1 MVKRGNRI
9 RLRIYIGISGELS
22 SPLLIGSGKEEQ
34 TDMDVLMTHD
44 KVPYIP
50 GSALAGVLRNYI
62 ENHMGGQEA
71 DNLFGTSGWG
81 ISLDN
86 REQPEGIE
94 YQSRI
99 LVYDTLLYNAYVT
112 RRDGVRLD
120 EYKTSEERK
129 KYDMQVVEDGARF
142 LIRLEI
148 IVREHQVEALGGLDK
163 AIQHDLRQVEFFI
176 NGIAKGNLRLG
187 ARSSRG
193 FGRLKDHEA
202 GYWIF
207 QMDNREDFL
216 TWLHWDSNSVLD
228 SGTKFDLEKTAID
241 TKDSMHC
248 LVIPLKIK
256 NTILVR
262 QYNAWAWGG
271 TQGDGNFQTAD
282 YGQITLYDGNAV
294 IPGSTWSGAI
304 RSYVASRVNEFLGFS
319 GWQRAQEALDCFFG
333 TWSQDTSIKDRR
345 ASRVIFEET
354 KIKGGHGQPAARN
367 AIDRFTGGTGE
378 GKLYK
383 EIFWVKGSVDLE
395 IRWSD
400 YGFNEMEQKILCG
413 LLLWAV
419 YGLWNGLLSVGG
431 ETGVGRGIFEPAGA
445 VCLDSHE
452 IRHPQPYLRAAV
464 EWCRG
469 LKSGYEEEGA

>member
-9 RLRIYIGISGELS
+9 RARIHIGISGELS

-50 GSALAGVLRNYI
+50 GSALAGVLRNYM

-81 ISLDN
+81 ICPND

-99 LVYDTLLYNAYVT
+99 LVYDTLLYEAYVT

-129 KYDMQVVEDGARF
+129 KYDMQAVEDGARY
-142 LIRLEI
+142 LMRLEI
-148 IVREHQVEALGGLDK
+148 IVREYQEEQFCGLDK
-163 AIQHDLRQVEFFI
+163 AIQHDLRLVEFLI
-176 NGIAKGNLRLG
+176 DGIAKGNLRLG

-193 FGRLKDHEA
+193 FGRLNVHET
-202 GYWIF
+202 GYRIF
-207 QMDNREDFL
+207 QMDIREDFL
-216 TWLHWDSNSVLD
+216 SWLDWNPDSVLE
-228 SGTKFDLEKTAID
+228 SGTKWDLEKTDVEI
-241 TKDSMHC
+241 KSIMHC

-262 QYNAWAWGG
+262 QYNAWAWENP
-271 TQGDGNFQTAD
+271 QGDGNLQTAD
-282 YGQITLYDGNAV
+282 YGQLTLCDGSAV

-333 TWSQDTSIKDRR
+333 TWSQDTSTKDRR

-383 EIFWVKGSVDLE
+383 EVFWVGGSVNLE
-395 IRWSD
+395 IRWS
-400 YGFNEMEQKILCG
+400 GHSLNEMEHKILCG

-452 IRHPQPYLRAAV
+452 IGHSQPYLRAAA

>member
-176 NGIAKGNLRLG
+176 N
-187 ARSSRG
+187 
-193 FGRLKDHEA
+193 
-202 GYWIF
+202 
-207 QMDNREDFL
+207 
-216 TWLHWDSNSVLD
+216 
-228 SGTKFDLEKTAID
+228 
-241 TKDSMHC
+241 
-248 LVIPLKIK
+248 
-256 NTILVR
+256 
-262 QYNAWAWGG
+262 
-271 TQGDGNFQTAD
+271 
-282 YGQITLYDGNAV
+282 
-294 IPGSTWSGAI
+294 
-304 RSYVASRVNEFLGFS
+304 
-319 GWQRAQEALDCFFG
+319 
-333 TWSQDTSIKDRR
+333 
-345 ASRVIFEET
+345 
-354 KIKGGHGQPAARN
+354 
-367 AIDRFTGGTGE
+367 
-378 GKLYK
+378 
-383 EIFWVKGSVDLE
+383 
-395 IRWSD
+395 
-400 YGFNEMEQKILCG
+400 
-413 LLLWAV
+413 
-419 YGLWNGLLSVGG
+419 
-431 ETGVGRGIFEPAGA
+431 
-445 VCLDSHE
+445 
-452 IRHPQPYLRAAV
+452 
-464 EWCRG
+464 
-469 LKSGYEEEGA
+469 